1 MRLVGM
7 CPADRGTYK
16 RVDRKACSLTT
27 EVSIL
32 IDEIFPGTTWTA
44 WFVTLPE
51 LFATGAAVLET
62 CACTG
67 AENSKSVAM
76 TRFIG

>member
-1 MRLVGM
+1 M

-32 IDEIFPGTTWTA
+32 IDEIFPRHNLDSLV
-44 WFVTLPE
+44 VTLPE
-51 LFATGAAVLET
+51 LFATGAAVLKP
-62 CACTG
+62 ALALG